1 MIPNYYE
8 ILGVK
13 NDASYDDVKT
23 AWREKA
29 KQWHPDKFLSV
40 EEKLKAHEQ
49 IINIMEAYTILID
62 VDRRAS
68 YDSRMDAAQPNRP
81 YAGYENASPVDDQ
94 KEASD
99 MYREILAETPWE
111 FTKQITLAFA
121 DTRSNFF
128 VQVLNMLIRLYSSS
142 NPKC

>member
-40 EEKLKAHEQ
+40 EEKLKAHEIRRKPQ
-49 IINIMEAYTILID
+49 TCIEKSWLKHLGNLPSRSPWRSPILD
-62 VDRRAS
+62 PTS
-68 YDSRMDAAQPNRP
+68 LFKS
-81 YAGYENASPVDDQ
+81 
-94 KEASD
+94 
-99 MYREILAETPWE
+99 LT
-111 FTKQITLAFA
+111 
-121 DTRSNFF
+121 
-128 VQVLNMLIRLYSSS
+128 
-142 NPKC
+142 C

>member
-49 IINIMEAYTILID
+49 FINIMEAYTILID

-81 YAGYENASPVDDQ
+81 
-94 KEASD
+94 
-99 MYREILAETPWE
+99 
-111 FTKQITLAFA
+111 
-121 DTRSNFF
+121 
-128 VQVLNMLIRLYSSS
+128 
-142 NPKC
+142 